1 MVFQRTGLLKALSIG
16 LLGYNPI
23 VGQGIFVHEINC
35 PFRSIAVIFRW
46 IVKLLVGVHTK
57 SGILLHMKDAHNDT
71 SFTHRNLDLIE

>member
-23 VGQGIFVHEINC
+23 VGQGIFVHEINW

-46 IVKLLVGVHTK
+46 IVKLLVGVY
-57 SGILLHMKDAHNDT
+57 I
-71 SFTHRNLDLIE
+71 